1 MYKKVNCL
9 FIAGALFLC
18 LISMIIISGCTTSS
32 EGTQETVQ
40 IEEEV
45 PESVKQQNADKS
57 TEYDNKVAVIVTDKG
72 TIKFKFYPIDAPKT
86 VENFVKLANEGFYNG
101 IKFHRV
107 EPGFVIQGGDPNSK
121 DSDPSN
127 DGQGGPGYNIPA
139 EFNEQRHIDGAV
151 AMARSS
157 DPDSAGSQFYIC
169 LGDQPNL
176 NGKYTVFGQVTEG
189 LDVVHKIEKNDVMK
203 KVYIEE
209 N

>member
-1 MYKKVNCL
+1 MDNKINRL
-9 FIAGALFLC
+9 IIAGALFLC
-18 LISMIIISGCTTSS
+18 LMGIAVVAGCTTSS

-40 IEEEV
+40 IDEEV
-45 PESVKQQNADKS
+45 PESVKQQNANKT
-57 TEYDNKVAVIVTDKG
+57 TEYDNRVVVIETDKG
-72 TIKFKFYPIDAPKT
+72 TIKFKFYPIDAPGT
-86 VENFVKLANEGFYNG
+86 VENFVKLTNEGFYNG
-101 IKFHRV
+101 TKFHRV

-121 DSDPSN
+121 DGDPNN
-127 DGQGGPGYNIPA
+127 DGQGGPGYTIPA
-139 EFNEQRHIDGAV
+139 EFNEQRHVDGTV

-189 LDVVHKIEKNDVMK
+189 LDVVHKIEKNDIMK